1 MNENE
6 KNCDTGADI
15 KITGNEPTRS
25 DGCTLNSNIVPVD
38 NGQSEYLSV

>member
-6 KNCDTGADI
+6 KNCDTGAESQGM
-15 KITGNEPTRS
+15 KLTRC

-38 NGQSEYLSV
+38 NGQLEYLSV